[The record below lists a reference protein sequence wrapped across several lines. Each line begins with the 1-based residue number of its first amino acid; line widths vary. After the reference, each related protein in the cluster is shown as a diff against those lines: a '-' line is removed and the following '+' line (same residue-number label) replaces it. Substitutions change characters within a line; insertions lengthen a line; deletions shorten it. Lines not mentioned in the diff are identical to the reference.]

1 MGETDIEILPEQYT
15 LPRGHRIAPTC
26 A

>member
-1 MGETDIEILPEQYT
+1 MGDADIEILPEQYT
-15 LPRGHRIAPTC
+15 LPHGRRIAPTR